1 MSEAIVITDMKKVFR
16 GKRGARVAAL
26 RGISFAVEQ
35 GEIFG
40 FLGPNGAG
48 KSTTIKCLMGLIAP
62 SSGQATIGG
71 EVAGSLAARKKIG
84 YLPENP
90 AFYDYLTA
98 QEYLTFVGKVC
109 GLSSETVARRSAE
122 VLQELELWD
131 ARNRPIRSYS
141 KGMVQRLGLAQALVH
156 NPDILIFDEPMS
168 GLDPLGRALVKTKIL
183 ELKAQGKTIF
193 FSTHI
198 IDDVEKICDRVAIIL
213 GGEVKFVGR
222 VDRIVREGI
231 TGYQVR
237 IRRGADGSVHDETI
251 DKSGLSSFLDQ
262 VRTAGDEV
270 LLVEPHRRHLED
282 FFLAMV
288 RENLQG
294 NPPSTNLPPPTVR

>member
-1 MSEAIVITDMKKVFR
+1 MNDAIVISGLTKVFR
-16 GKRGARVAAL
+16 GKRGARVDAL
-26 RGISFAVEQ
+26 RGISFAVGQ

-48 KSTTIKCLMGLIAP
+48 KSPTIKCLVGLIAP
-62 SSGQATIGG
+62 GSGEALVAG
-71 EVAGSLAARKKIG
+71 EPAGSLAARKKIG

-90 AFYDYLTA
+90 AFYDFLTA
-98 QEYLTFVGKVC
+98 QEYLDFVGKIC
-109 GLSSETVARRSAE
+109 GLNAEDLARRSAE
-122 VLQELELWD
+122 ILHELELWD

-141 KGMVQRLGLAQALVH
+141 KGMVQRVGLAQALVH
-156 NPDILIFDEPMS
+156 NPDILILDEPMS
-168 GLDPLGRALVKTKIL
+168 GLDPLGRALVKAKIL
-183 ELKAQGKTIF
+183 ELKAQGKTVF

-237 IRRGADGSVHDETI
+237 VRKGVDGSVVDTTI
-251 DKSGLSSFLDQ
+251 DKAGLSPFLDQ
-262 VRTAGDEV
+262 VRVAGDEV
-270 LLVEPHRRHLED
+270 LLVEPLRRHLED
-282 FFLAMV
+282 FFLAMGG
-288 RENLQG
+288 ENLQVETVPA
-294 NPPSTNLPPPTVR
+294 NPSQAKVG

>member
-1 MSEAIVITDMKKVFR
+1 MSDAIAITKLHKIFR
-16 GKRGARVAAL
+16 GKRGAQVAAL
-26 RGISFAVEQ
+26 RGITFSVGQ

-48 KSTTIKCLMGLIAP
+48 KSTTIKCLMGLISAN
-62 SSGQATIGG
+62 SGEATVGG
-71 EVAGSLAARKKIG
+71 VDAGSLAARKKVG

-98 QEYLTFVGKVC
+98 QEYINFVGKVC
-109 GLSSETVARRSAE
+109 GLNAEDLVRRSAE
-122 VLQELELWD
+122 VLPELELWD
-131 ARNRPIRSYS
+131 ARHRPIRSFS

-156 NPDILIFDEPMS
+156 NPDILILDEPMS

-183 ELKAQGKTIF
+183 ELKAQGKTVF

-213 GGEVKFVGR
+213 SGEVKFVGR

-237 IRRGADGSVHDETI
+237 VRRRADGSIGDATI
-251 DKSGLSSFLDQ
+251 DKDGLGSYLNQ

-270 LLVEPHRRHLED
+270 LLVEPLRRHLED

-294 NPPSTNLPPPTVR
+294 GVPSANSSQKSAG

>member
-1 MSEAIVITDMKKVFR
+1 MSDAIVITELKKIFR
-16 GKRGARVAAL
+16 GKHRAQVAAL
-26 RGISFAVEQ
+26 REITFSVGQ

-48 KSTTIKCLMGLIAP
+48 KSTTIKCLMGLISP
-62 SSGQATIGG
+62 SSGEAMVAG
-71 EVAGSLAARKKIG
+71 EIAGSLAARKKIG

-98 QEYLTFVGKVC
+98 QEYLNFVGRIC
-109 GLSSETVARRSAE
+109 GLNAQDLARRSAE
-122 VLQELELWD
+122 VLHELELWE
-131 ARNRPIRSYS
+131 ARNRSIRSYS
-141 KGMVQRLGLAQALVH
+141 KGMVQRVGLAQALVH
-156 NPDILIFDEPMS
+156 NPDILILDEPMS
-168 GLDPLGRALVKTKIL
+168 GLDPLGRALVKAKLL
-183 ELKAQGKTIF
+183 ELKAQGKTVF

-237 IRRGADGSVHDETI
+237 IRRSADGSVSDETI
-251 DKSGLSSFLDQ
+251 DKAGLSSFLDQ
-262 VRTAGDEV
+262 VRTVGDEV
-270 LLVEPHRRHLED
+270 LLVEPLRRHLED

-288 RENLQG
+288 RENQDVIATT
-294 NPPSTNLPPPTVR
+294 NPSQTYAE